1 MCFSEADL
9 SACVETDVPRIS
21 SRLERLVVPT
31 MGAVTWGFDKTHATA
46 ILAMLTPFFLDSSS
60 TLVTNSVSTFYTM
73 TGFYDTD
80 RLIMADVASFLYRPM
95 NLLAEN

>member
-1 MCFSEADL
+1 MNS
-9 SACVETDVPRIS
+9 PRMS
-21 SRLERLVVPT
+21 SRFARLVVPLI
-31 MGAVTWGFDKTHATA
+31 GAVTPGFVTTHASE
-46 ILAMLTPFFLDSSS
+46 ICAMLTPFFLDSSS